1 MVIRGWPVKGQ
12 CRDACSRRW
21 QLEYCN
27 QFGEEAQMTLGYG
40 LLGLAVA
47 VAGYLIYVYN
57 ALVSHKNLVAEG
69 WSGIDVQLKRRAD
82 LIPNLVETV
91 KGYATHEDKLFR
103 DIAELRAKSIAGGS
117 VSDQSAVGQA
127 MTAALGRLFAI
138 AEAYPELKA
147 DANFR
152 DLQDKLSGV
161 EDEIQLSR
169 RYYNG
174 AVRNLNTL
182 IESFPSNIVANF
194 FRFMKAEFFDIGDA
208 ALREAPKVDF
218 KTR

>member
-1 MVIRGWPVKGQ
+1 
-12 CRDACSRRW
+12 
-21 QLEYCN
+21 
-27 QFGEEAQMTLGYG
+27 MTLGYVLTG
-40 LLGLAVA
+40 LIVA
-47 VAGYLIYVYN
+47 IVAYLIYIYN
-57 ALVSHKNLVAEG
+57 ALVSNKNLVAEG

-91 KGYATHEDKLFR
+91 KGYASHEDKLFR
-103 DIAELRAKSIAGGS
+103 DIAELRAKSISGGS
-117 VSDQSAVGQA
+117 VADQSAVGQA
-127 MTAALGRLFAI
+127 MSAALGRLFAI

-174 AVRNLNTL
+174 AVRNLNTM
-182 IESFPSNIVANF
+182 IESFPSNVVANF
-194 FRFMKAEFFDIGDA
+194 FKFLKAEFFEIGDA
-208 ALREAPKVDF
+208 SQRETPKVDF

>member
-1 MVIRGWPVKGQ
+1 MT
-12 CRDACSRRW
+12 
-21 QLEYCN
+21 
-27 QFGEEAQMTLGYG
+27 FGLG
-40 LLGLAVA
+40 LLGLVVV
-47 VAGYLIYVYN
+47 VAGYLVYIYN
-57 ALVSHKNLVAEG
+57 SLVSNKNLVAEG

-117 VSDQSAVGQA
+117 VNEQSAVGQA
-127 MTAALGRLFAI
+127 MSQALGRLFAI

-152 DLQDKLSGV
+152 DLQDKLSGI

-194 FRFMKAEFFDIGDA
+194 FRFMKSEFFEIGDVA
-208 ALREAPKVDF
+208 QREAPKVDF
-218 KTR
+218 KAR